1 MWTITEDTSIE
12 ETLKMLRENGAK
24 LRQVKNTPSLGLH
37 KRINWKRNKLDTYV
51 VNGELRKVIKHLRV
65 CLDNTCHY

>member
-1 MWTITEDTSIE
+1 M
-12 ETLKMLRENGAK
+12 LKGNSGK
-24 LRQVKNTPSLGLH
+24 LKHVKNTSSLGLH
-37 KRINWKRNKLDTYV
+37 KKINWKRNKLDTYM